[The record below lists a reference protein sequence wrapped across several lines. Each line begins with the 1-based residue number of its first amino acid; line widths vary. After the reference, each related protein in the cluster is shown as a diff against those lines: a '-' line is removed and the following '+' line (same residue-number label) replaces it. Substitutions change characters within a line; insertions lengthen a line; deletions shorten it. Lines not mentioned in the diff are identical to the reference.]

1 MVSVTTIKNYFA
13 ECGIVQHVVENN
25 KSELDDEFTEL
36 FKEPTEM
43 NEAESDFTAEEYIDF
58 DNEI

>member
-1 MVSVTTIKNYFA
+1 M
-13 ECGIVQHVVENN
+13 QHVVENN